1 MDIIKIALVILVS
14 LITISCLPVF
24 DKSISAVIGIAT
36 AVIVLWFV
44 ISTITPLVQNI
55 KSFFDSQ
62 SGLDLGVI
70 YKSMGISLLT
80 QFVADMAVDTGNNAL
95 ANQMIFTGKLAII
108 MLAMPIYIQILEIL
122 GQILK

>member
-80 QFVADMAVDTGNNAL
+80 QFVADMAVDTGNKAL

>member
-1 MDIIKIALVILVS
+1 MDIIKIALIILVS

-24 DKSISAVIGIAT
+24 DKTISAVIGIAT
-36 AVIVLWFV
+36 SIIVLWFV
-44 ISTITPLVQNI
+44 INTITPLIQNV
-55 KSFFDSQ
+55 KRFFDSQ
-62 SGLDLGVI
+62 SGLDLGII

-80 QFVADMAVDTGNNAL
+80 QFVSDMAMDTGNKTL

-108 MLAMPIYIQILEIL
+108 LLAMPIYIQILEIL